1 MYFGINLF
9 ECFNVIRLDQ
19 HHIVFKELKYVRIIS
34 SEIYTKYDFSINSS
48 EIYTKYDYLV
58 IASTQEES

>member
-19 HHIVFKELKYVRIIS
+19 HHIVFKELKYVSIS
-34 SEIYTKYDFSINSS
+34 SNEIYTKYDF
-48 EIYTKYDYLV
+48 
-58 IASTQEES
+58 

>member
-34 SEIYTKYDFSINSS
+34 SEIYTKYD
-48 EIYTKYDYLV
+48 YLV